1 MVRGTLFLKRLK
13 VWVFGFI
20 LVLPCLFGL
29 ESEGVGIRF
38 LFPSNVELF
47 VFVIRGD
54 FGYWTSLCYTPRV
67 FCCKCG
73 RCGGFLVEN
82 KKKKH
87 GDTLLCVFC
96 ITTFMAFYIVLF
108 CQGRL
113 LIAMGRM
120 AFILNPKIAL
130 AHLPL
135 SAVLRSR
142 RRSPSSQKL
151 VALSRRTR
159 RQEQF

>member
-1 MVRGTLFLKRLK
+1 VTLDTGQVCVIPRASSVVNVVVVEVFLRKQKEQARRYS
-13 VWVFGFI
+13 
-20 LVLPCLFGL
+20 GL
-29 ESEGVGIRF
+29 RI
-38 LFPSNVELF
+38 
-47 VFVIRGD
+47 
-54 FGYWTSLCYTPRV
+54 
-67 FCCKCG
+67 
-73 RCGGFLVEN
+73 
-82 KKKKH
+82 
-87 GDTLLCVFC
+87 C